1 MPEIP
6 YNTDLDALVGAIE
19 SIQDRIKRDHSTIGA
34 NETRTRDALINPLLG
49 ALGWAD
55 PSVVTSEYLIRYGRG
70 AANYGVADYALHS
83 PGGRAQPFALVEAKR
98 MNEDLSDD
106 HRNQIFEYAANRESV
121 KYAILTNGDCWELYE
136 FIEEGRSL
144 QACLML
150 DLSIRRESAY
160 DCAVQLLPLK
170 QDESDDFAELGAFE
184 DTEDFE
190 AASPVPAFSTQ
201 FAKPLVPSYVE
212 MSRPFPAPPAI
223 ELARA
228 GAVDVGKVLAWL
240 GVTVVVCGIT
250 SYIIGFWLAQPIFDT
265 FAGVG
270 AIVVGIVAIAVATL
284 ILPRLPWHLL
294 WDLLWRSGEGDA
306 RRTLVWLGVAVVV
319 GGIIGGVT
327 GYFTGAQTAQS
338 IANMLAIMGAL
349 VVVGALFA
357 VMVVLAKSRES
368 PSKPRSRLPRS
379 TPTSRRTPP
388 RLSRGRRR

>member
-19 SIQDRIKRDHSTIGA
+19 SIQDRIKRDHATIGA

-170 QDESDDFAELGAFE
+170 QESRMTLRSWGPLRIQR
-184 DTEDFE
+184 TLRQ
-190 AASPVPAFSTQ
+190 PA
-201 FAKPLVPSYVE
+201 
-212 MSRPFPAPPAI
+212 PFP
-223 ELARA
+223 R
-228 GAVDVGKVLAWL
+228 
-240 GVTVVVCGIT
+240 
-250 SYIIGFWLAQPIFDT
+250 F
-265 FAGVG
+265 
-270 AIVVGIVAIAVATL
+270 
-284 ILPRLPWHLL
+284 LPNLL
-294 WDLLWRSGEGDA
+294 
-306 RRTLVWLGVAVVV
+306 
-319 GGIIGGVT
+319 
-327 GYFTGAQTAQS
+327 
-338 IANMLAIMGAL
+338 N
-349 VVVGALFA
+349 
-357 VMVVLAKSRES
+357 
-368 PSKPRSRLPRS
+368 P
-379 TPTSRRTPP
+379 
-388 RLSRGRRR
+388 LSRAMLRCPDHFLRLLP